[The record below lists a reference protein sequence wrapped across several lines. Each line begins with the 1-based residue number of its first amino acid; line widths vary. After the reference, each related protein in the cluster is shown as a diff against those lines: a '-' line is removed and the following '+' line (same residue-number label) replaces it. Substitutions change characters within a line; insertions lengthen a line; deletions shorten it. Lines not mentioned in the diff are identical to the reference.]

1 MTAHQDK
8 REASNA
14 ENLKGLYLATVRHMV
29 AVANSEPGS
38 LNAAQLESLRR
49 FLADQGVNAQ
59 TLEGLDRLDPEKR
72 DASLAEIFKD
82 YDGDNYA

>member
-1 MTAHQDK
+1 M
-8 REASNA
+8 
-14 ENLKGLYLATVRHMV
+14 RHML
-29 AVANSEPGS
+29 AVAQSEPGS

-59 TLEGLDRLDPEKR
+59 TFEGLDRLDPVKR
-72 DASLAEIFKD
+72 EASLAEIFKD